1 MRELGLSG
9 VVRGKVRR
17 PTVPDESAP
26 RPADLVDRDFR
37 APVPNRL
44 WVADLTYVR
53 TWYPPD
59 EGGLHLRDVAI
70 RTMTLKEEPLY
81 RHASWRNMLLLFAA
95 VLLAI
100 GGIAA
105 VADHDTNG
113 DRKIDKIELIAAMNL
128 YLFED
133 ALTKAEVIDII
144 NHYLFDIELEP
155 PAAEDTWRG
164 ITVAPE
170 DRCSDYHADDYSYPP
185 SVEPLIVESMGGIV
199 YGPYTGTYFDAITET
214 DIDHIVARSEAH
226 DSGLCAV
233 DDEDRRAFSRD
244 LVNLTLASPS
254 VNRHQKSAKDAAEW
268 LPDLNACWYADRVVQ
283 VRQQYGLTVDEAER
297 DALEGVLSD
306 CTSTAMVIVTAPT
319 PTPTQTPTPTPTQ
332 TPTASLSLSAMVKQV
347 RPAVVRIQASSGSGS
362 GVIFQTQGRTGYVVT
377 NHHVVEGEVQ
387 VSVVVNDSTTYRGS
401 VLGTDSVRDLAV
413 VSICCGSFQALSF
426 GNAAALQGG
435 EEVVA
440 IGYPLG
446 RALPGPATVTRGIV
460 SAVRYDS
467 RHRSDVIQIDAAI
480 NPGNSGGP
488 ILSVAGEILGIVTS
502 RVEGYGGRPTESLAF
517 AISGTTVQQQIP
529 TLLAGSP
536 APTPT
541 PTRRP
546 TATPIPGQTSNFGPT
561 SGELRHDP
569 SDRLFVLEYANVS
582 IADMIV
588 ETTFVNPYL
597 AASNEWDYGFLFRR
611 QNTRAIYFSV
621 TSDRRWH
628 LSWRDTSITDTT
640 QLVDEGTIPTFDT
653 SAGGRNHLRVV
664 AIKER
669 VWLFVNGEFVSALD
683 LPDVI
688 GPGDIAVITG
698 AWEGNEVAGAVTR
711 FENFQG
717 ERLSRRY
724 GPAEGKLEKE
734 PGIIS
739 GHGSGVW
746 TRDLVAEVEFVNPQG
761 SDWYYGFVIR
771 NPEFNRLEVIGLT
784 DKAWWFHQT
793 RDVGDDEY
801 TLVADGYLS
810 DAGISL
816 LSRDHLLIIAIE
828 GAGWLFVNDRLVAK
842 LDLSHNQT
850 SGGIGTM
857 GDFYAGDQ
865 GSPSFENFNVWA
877 P

>member
-1 MRELGLSG
+1 
-9 VVRGKVRR
+9 
-17 PTVPDESAP
+17 
-26 RPADLVDRDFR
+26 
-37 APVPNRL
+37 
-44 WVADLTYVR
+44 
-53 TWYPPD
+53 
-59 EGGLHLRDVAI
+59 
-70 RTMTLKEEPLY
+70 
-81 RHASWRNMLLLFAA
+81 MLLLFAT

-185 SVEPLIVESMGGIV
+185 SVEQLIVESMGGIV

-214 DIDHIVARSEAH
+214 DIEHIVALSEAH

-319 PTPTQTPTPTPTQ
+319 PTPTQMPTPTQ
-332 TPTASLSLSAMVKQV
+332 TPTASLSLSAMVNQV
-347 RPAVVRIQASSGSGS
+347 RPAVVRIQTSSGLGS
-362 GVIFQTQGRTGYVVT
+362 GVIFQTQGQTGYVVT

-387 VSVVVNDSTTYRGS
+387 VSVVVNDSTAYRGS

-426 GNAAALQGG
+426 GNVAALQAGDD
-435 EEVVA
+435 VVA
-440 IGYPLG
+440 IGYALG
-446 RALPGPATVTRGIV
+446 LPGQATVTRGIV
-460 SAVRYDS
+460 SAVRYGSTRDL
-467 RHRSDVIQIDAAI
+467 IQIDAAI

-488 ILSVAGEILGIVTS
+488 LLSVAGEILGIVVS
-502 RVEGYGGRPTESLAF
+502 RVEGYGGRPTESVGF

-546 TATPIPGQTSNFGPT
+546 TATPVPGQISDFGPT

-569 SDRLFVLEYANVS
+569 SDGFIKAAYANVS
-582 IADMIV
+582 IADMVV
-588 ETTFVNPYL
+588 EATFVNPYS
-597 AASNEWDYGFLFRR
+597 AASHEWDYGFIFRR
-611 QNTRAIYFSV
+611 GNTRAIYFVV
-621 TSDRRWH
+621 TSDRYWD
-628 LSWRDTSITDTT
+628 LGWRDVATSADI
-640 QLVDEGTIPTFDT
+640 QWVSEGTIPTLDT
-653 SAGGRNHLRVV
+653 SAGGRNFLRVV
-664 AIKER
+664 AINER
-669 VWLFVNGEFVSALD
+669 GWLFVNGEFISTLD
-683 LPDVI
+683 LSDVTR
-688 GPGDIAVITG
+688 PGDIAVITG
-698 AWEGNEVAGAVTR
+698 LYFGNDVAGAVTR

-717 ERLSRRY
+717 ERY
-724 GPAEGKLEKE
+724 DPAEGKLEDE
-734 PGIIS
+734 S
-739 GHGSGVW
+739 GGMSAHWSGVW
-746 TRDLVAEVEFVNPQG
+746 TRDLVTEAEFVNPPG
-761 SDWYYGFVIR
+761 SDWGYGFIIR
-771 NPEFNRLEVIGLT
+771 NPEFNRLEVIGLI
-784 DKAWWFHQT
+784 DQAWWFHRT
-793 RDVGDDEY
+793 RDVDDDEFVA
-801 TLVADGYLS
+801 VADGYLS
-810 DAGISL
+810 DAGINW
-816 LSRDHLLIIAIE
+816 LSRNHLLIIAIE
-828 GAGWLFVNDRLVAK
+828 GVGWFFVNDRLVAK
-842 LDLSHNQT
+842 LDLGHNQT
-850 SGGIGTM
+850 TGGVSA
-857 GDFYAGDQ
+857 FYLNHQ